1 MRNSRREK
9 ERKKKRQTDRKKDRK
24 KETGWTDG
32 QMNRRID
39 KQTNRQT
46 NKAFSKV
53 LGFPEILLRTNFRE
67 QTSPL
72 EIRDQNLILSA
83 PVPKNGD
90 GKILKLNSG
99 WSLLRA
105 GPCSEV
111 IVKTGLI
118 VGRKQLNNTQ
128 RMSF

>member
-1 MRNSRREK
+1 
-9 ERKKKRQTDRKKDRK
+9 
-24 KETGWTDG
+24 
-32 QMNRRID
+32 
-39 KQTNRQT
+39 
-46 NKAFSKV
+46 
-53 LGFPEILLRTNFRE
+53 LRTNFRE

-128 RMSF
+128 RMSFLNVTFLITFIFVIFMHVYVLSSIAYIHPV

>member
-1 MRNSRREK
+1 LAVPEILVKIIPEPFSLPIFGNYKKFPFSSRISGTRIMTTKNMRNSRREK

-67 QTSPL
+67 HISRL
-72 EIRDQNLILSA
+72 EIREEN
-83 PVPKNGD
+83 
-90 GKILKLNSG
+90 
-99 WSLLRA
+99 
-105 GPCSEV
+105 
-111 IVKTGLI
+111 
-118 VGRKQLNNTQ
+118 
-128 RMSF
+128 